1 MHQHVHTP
9 SSFSYVKSL
18 SHVKLSMLSYSLK
31 QTCAHNLQLAFA
43 SSLDLYG
50 SFFTS
55 GYSLCRALAQEDVTS
70 GPGAVAEAAGQAGQQ
85 MYSQGDAADS
95 LYAYLTRKAGMYPDI
110 VEQLV
115 ANHLDKG
122 DNMSALITSEWYM
135 RPKHFSGWGRPY
147 EFTAGLYKQLGRLEE
162 SRDSVSIY

>member
-1 MHQHVHTP
+1 M
-9 SSFSYVKSL
+9 
-18 SHVKLSMLSYSLK
+18 
-31 QTCAHNLQLAFA
+31 A
-43 SSLDLYG
+43 
-50 SFFTS
+50 
-55 GYSLCRALAQEDVTS
+55 S
-70 GPGAVAEAAGQAGQQ
+70 GPDAVAEAAGQAGQHI
-85 MYSQGDAADS
+85 YSQGDAADS

-122 DNMSALITSEWYM
+122 DNMSALITAEWYM

-162 SRDSVSIY
+162 SRDSVSHLLVCDDHCIVTCAGAAAPMREPMLGRPMQG